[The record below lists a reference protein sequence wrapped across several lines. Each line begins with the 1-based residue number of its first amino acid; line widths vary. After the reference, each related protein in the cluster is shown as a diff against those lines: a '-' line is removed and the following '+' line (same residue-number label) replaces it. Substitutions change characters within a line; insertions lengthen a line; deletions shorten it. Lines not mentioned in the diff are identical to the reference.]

1 MEEAEK
7 PKEGQ
12 LEAQSPAERLKN
24 GGTNFI
30 EKRIPLGLEIGT
42 LAECLL
48 QKIFKHPTS
57 FLSQVTGICISPTH
71 ANPDV

>member
-1 MEEAEK
+1 MEEAER

-24 GGTNFI
+24 EGTNFI

-42 LAECLL
+42 LAESLL
-48 QKIFKHPTS
+48 
-57 FLSQVTGICISPTH
+57 
-71 ANPDV
+71 